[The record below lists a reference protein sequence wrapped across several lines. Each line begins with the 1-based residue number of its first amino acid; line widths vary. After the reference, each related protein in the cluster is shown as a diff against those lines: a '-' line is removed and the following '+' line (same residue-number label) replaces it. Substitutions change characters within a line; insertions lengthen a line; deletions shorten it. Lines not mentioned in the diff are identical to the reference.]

1 MREELKKLY
10 LEITKDRGEPL
21 DFWEVAALLE
31 VYGIRDVDAKEE
43 YGFDD
48 VFAMAKELF
57 KYKNIKEY
65 PSITS
70 VTQHKAPPLK
80 KRLVQNYL
88 KGLAFAIPIFIQIVA
103 TLIFGFALWSNIMM
117 DEATATIMAFGTF
130 LAMIVTGGPAQIIG
144 RKGLYYLKMHE
155 YVLAAKSIKVLYL
168 ASFMMIVLLCLLFFI
183 YDSLF
188 KVFEP
193 SLFSIFI
200 LTFFL
205 LSILFL
211 SISVYYVFEE
221 YGKIALYFLFGVI
234 MVIPMHYILGIEFP
248 YAQFVVLAILDLT
261 IIFFG
266 WKKLKE
272 LKKSVASEGEL
283 LPRASMLIYT
293 LLPFFIYGVFYF
305 LFLVL
310 DKMLEWNVN
319 ALERGFFIWF
329 DVKYEI
335 GTDLAL
341 IVMVVLMGVLEVVV
355 YEFLYMLN
363 ERVVAYSMKQVKEFN
378 RYFENFYTKVNRLF
392 TIFSIVTII
401 VAYIAVKLLAQYISN
416 EKLPFTEVSEYV
428 FIVSAIA
435 YAFLTSGLMNALIL
449 FSFSRQKVVVK
460 AIIFAVMVD
469 FIIGVVLANMF
480 SQYLAVIGLLF
491 GSLTFWYITYSYMK
505 KVFKE
510 LDYYYYSAF

>member
-1 MREELKKLY
+1 MREDLKKLY

-31 VYGIRDVDAKEE
+31 VYGIRDIDAKEE
-43 YGFDD
+43 YGFSD
-48 VFAMAKELF
+48 VFTMAKELF

-65 PSITS
+65 PSIAS
-70 VTQHKAPPLK
+70 VVQQELPPLK

-103 TLIFGFALWSNIMM
+103 TLLFGFALWSNIAI

-144 RKGLYYLKMHE
+144 RKGLYYLKMQE
-155 YVLAAKSIKVLYL
+155 FVLAAKSIKVLYFV
-168 ASFMMIVLLCLLFFI
+168 SVVKIVFLSIIFLI
-183 YDSLF
+183 YNFLF

-193 SLFSIFI
+193 SYLMIFI
-200 LTFFL
+200 FTFFL

-211 SISVYYVFEE
+211 SVSVYYVFEE
-221 YGKIALYFLFGVI
+221 YGKIALFFLFGVFLVTPI
-234 MVIPMHYILGIEFP
+234 HYILGIDFP
-248 YAQFVVLAILDLT
+248 YAQFVALAILDLS
-261 IIFFG
+261 IIYFG
-266 WKKLKE
+266 WKKLHN

-293 LLPFFIYGVFYF
+293 LLPFFAYGIFYF

-310 DKMLEWNVN
+310 DKLIEWNVN
-319 ALERGFFIWF
+319 ALDSGYFIWF
-329 DVKYEI
+329 DVQYEI

-341 IVMVVLMGVLEVVV
+341 IVLVLLMGVLEVVV
-355 YEFLYMLN
+355 YEFLYALN
-363 ERVVAYSMKQVKEFN
+363 ERVIAYSIKEVRDFN
-378 RYFENFYTKVNRLF
+378 THFENFYKRVNKLF

-401 VAYIAVKLLAQYISN
+401 VVYIAVKLLTQHVSM
-416 EKLPFTEVSEYV
+416 ERLPFTEISEYV
-428 FIVSAIA
+428 FVLSAIA

-460 AIIFAVMVD
+460 AIMAAVLVD
-469 FIIGVVLANMF
+469 FVIGVALANMF

-491 GSLTFWYITYSYMK
+491 GSIAFWYVTFAYMK

-510 LDYYYYSAF
+510 LDYYYYAAF